1 MSAFES
7 LSRHQRE
14 IDELLGDVRN
24 AVASEQRVLA
34 DANFQ
39 LLAVKLLA
47 CMKAEHAV
55 VYPRLADVAGLVAEV
70 AQARREH
77 DGIEQTLN
85 RLRVGGL
92 APDAWDAELDRLA
105 RQISAHAD
113 LEEFSLFPIASLALS
128 AKELARIEADYL
140 AYHAR
145 TVTVAG
151 PSITYDPVDP
161 APPELVIRF
170 HAA

>member
-77 DGIEQTLN
+77 DAIEQTLN

-105 RQISAHAD
+105 RQISTHAD

-140 AYHAR
+140 AYHAF

-161 APPELVIRF
+161 SPPELVIRF
-170 HAA
+170 RAA

>member
-1 MSAFES
+1 MSAFDA

-24 AVASEQRVLA
+24 AIATDQRALA
-34 DANFQ
+34 ETTFQ
-39 LLAVKLLA
+39 LLAIKLMA

-77 DGIEQTLN
+77 DAIEQTLN

-92 APDAWDAELDRLA
+92 HAEAWDGELDRLA
-105 RQISAHAD
+105 RQIAAHTD
-113 LEEFSLFPIASLALS
+113 LEEFSLFPIASLALT
-128 AKELARIEADYL
+128 AKELARIQTDYL

-145 TVTVAG
+145 STAVAG
-151 PSITYDPVDP
+151 PSITYEP
-161 APPELVIRF
+161 AQPDPPELIVRF
-170 HAA
+170 RAA